1 MGRGRD
7 CVNST
12 VFDVVSSGC
21 TTLVSLGLGTV
32 FFRQYRGR
40 GRPHALA
47 WSISFWAIGLAALLQ
62 VVAFG
67 TGAFGA
73 DAYRAYATLAAA
85 VPGLMGVG
93 SMYLLWPR
101 QARGYAIGIAVL
113 VGVSAVGAWAGPEYA
128 NALGRVAY
136 ASRQVTLVL
145 TSPLLLIGFAVLGT
159 VGAAALVLGALW
171 SWWRSRLG
179 FNLGIAAGGLVFSLA
194 DTLAAYG
201 IPALFFGAE
210 IAGVLLIYWAVQKSR
225 APRPVSAA
233 AKSGVSS

>member
-1 MGRGRD
+1 MT
-7 CVNST
+7 SI
-12 VFDVVSSGC
+12 VFDVVASAC

-40 GRPHALA
+40 HRPHALA
-47 WSISFWAIGLAALLQ
+47 WSISFWAIGVAALLQ
-62 VVAFG
+62 VVAFA

-73 DAYRAYATLAAA
+73 EGYRAYATLAAA

-101 QARGYAIGIAVL
+101 QARAYAIAIALL
-113 VGVSAVGAWAGPEYA
+113 VALSVVGAWAGPEHLR
-128 NALGRVAY
+128 ALGRVAY

-145 TSPLLLIGFAVLGT
+145 TSPLLLIGFAALGT

-201 IPALFFGAE
+201 IPALFFAAE
-210 IAGVLLIYWAVQKSR
+210 IVGVLLIYWAVQKSR
-225 APRPVSAA
+225 APRPAA
-233 AKSGVSS
+233 AVATPGVSS

>member
-1 MGRGRD
+1 M
-7 CVNST
+7 NST
-12 VFDVVSSGC
+12 VFDVVSAGC

-32 FFRQYRGR
+32 FFRQYRSR
-40 GRPHALA
+40 RRAHALA
-47 WSISFWAIGLAALLQ
+47 WSISFWTIGAAALLQ
-62 VVAFG
+62 VGAFL

-85 VPGLMGVG
+85 VPGLMGAG

-101 QARGYAIGIAVL
+101 QARGYAMGIAIL
-113 VGVSAVGAWAGPEYA
+113 VALSGIGAWAGPEHVR
-128 NALGRVAY
+128 ALAHVAY

-145 TSPLLLIGFAVLGT
+145 TSPLLLIGFALLGT
-159 VGAAALVLGALW
+159 VGAGAMVLGSLW

-179 FNLGIAAGGLVFSLA
+179 FNLGIAAGGVVFSLG

-201 IPALFFGAE
+201 IPALFFAAE
-210 IAGVLLIYWAVQKSR
+210 IVGVLLIYWAVEKSH

-233 AKSGVSS
+233 ANSGATS